1 MFILIDIDKQFF
13 LKVVEAFEII
23 GTLKGFFFLYKK
35 NIKQNCDSCFYLA
48 FYLRCNLVKLCC
60 EI

>member
-23 GTLKGFFFLYKK
+23 GTLKGFFFLYH
-35 NIKQNCDSCFYLA
+35 
-48 FYLRCNLVKLCC
+48 KLQY
-60 EI
+60 